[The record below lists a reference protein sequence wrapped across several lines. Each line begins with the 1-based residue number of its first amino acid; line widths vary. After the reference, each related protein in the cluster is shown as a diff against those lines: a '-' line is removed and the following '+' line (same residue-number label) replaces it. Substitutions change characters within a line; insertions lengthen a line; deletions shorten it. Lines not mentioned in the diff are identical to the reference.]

1 MFHVKHL
8 KKCETWIKI
17 EVDGEN
23 VSRETQM
30 RVENVVEILKKCRW
44 KIKNVSYN
52 VSRETFTNLWDGV
65 NDI

>member
-1 MFHVKHL
+1 
-8 KKCETWIKI
+8 
-17 EVDGEN
+17 
-23 VSRETQM
+23 M
-30 RVENVVEILKKCRW
+30 RVENVVGILKKCRW

>member
-1 MFHVKHL
+1 MFHVKHP

-17 EVDGEN
+17 EVNGE
-23 VSRETQM
+23 
-30 RVENVVEILKKCRW
+30 
-44 KIKNVSYN
+44 N